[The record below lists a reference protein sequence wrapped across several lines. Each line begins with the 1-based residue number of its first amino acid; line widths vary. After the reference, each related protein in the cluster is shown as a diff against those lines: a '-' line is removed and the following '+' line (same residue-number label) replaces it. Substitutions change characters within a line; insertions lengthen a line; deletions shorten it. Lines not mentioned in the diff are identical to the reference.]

1 MEKERKM
8 VINTGI
14 ELLGSKKP
22 PLKPTNRRMIP
33 AGSSG
38 VVVMNLAGE
47 SLKRHD
53 ELMELRNRMA
63 RLKSDLGSAMG
74 ALSMANQEIERL
86 KKNSSS
92 KVNAALSEQIQSCE
106 EEFKMAMEEVRRLYD
121 ENKALKAEVESLKK
135 LNGELSE
142 RLESSISTRGKKKKQ
157 KSDGSGSPEGV

>member
-1 MEKERKM
+1 MKKERKM

-14 ELLGSKKP
+14 ELMGSKKP

-33 AGSSG
+33 TGSSG

-53 ELMELRNRMA
+53 ELMELRNRIA
-63 RLKSDLGSAMG
+63 RLKSDLGSAMD

-92 KVNAALSEQIQSCE
+92 KVNDALSEKVKSCE
-106 EEFKMAMEEVRRLYD
+106 DELKLAMEEVDRLAD
-121 ENKALKAEVESLKK
+121 ENKSLKSEVEYLKK

-142 RLESSISTRGKKKKQ
+142 KLESSLSARGKKKRQ
-157 KSDGSGSPEGV
+157 KADGSDSPEGC